1 MGASGVKII
10 LLEWFDY
17 STVTEVG
24 RSIFLGFSHVPIP
37 RGGAQHPQFFETPYL
52 CAKGLT
58 YSDEIRYGLAGQ
70 ERVSRGGGSH
80 APLPRGVGPQ
90 CSKKIWNTL
99 HRRKRFDLQT
109 TKFGRVTYVGSG
121 VFLGVS
127 HAPSLCGRAPV
138 YPKFW
143 DVLHAH
149 SQYEKQPNLHGN

>member
-1 MGASGVKII
+1 VGASGVKII

-70 ERVSRGGGSH
+70 ERVSRGGG
-80 APLPRGVGPQ
+80 AVTPLSQGAWGP
-90 CSKKIWNTL
+90 SVPK
-99 HRRKRFDLQT
+99 
-109 TKFGRVTYVGSG
+109 KFGTPYIGANGLTYKRQNLVG
-121 VFLGVS
+121 
-127 HAPSLCGRAPV
+127 
-138 YPKFW
+138 
-143 DVLHAH
+143 
-149 SQYEKQPNLHGN
+149 